1 MLIIETLPLLRQQ
14 IRRLRMEGKRV
25 ALVPT
30 MGNLHDGHM
39 KLVDEAKARAD
50 VVVVSIFVNPMQFD
64 RPEDLARYPRTLQ
77 EDCEKLNKRKVDL
90 VFAPS
95 VKEIYPNGTETHT
108 YVDVPGL
115 STMLEGASRPGH
127 FRGVSTIVSKL
138 FNLVQPDIACFGEKD
153 FQQLALIRK
162 MVADMGFDIEIVGVP
177 MMRAKDGLA
186 LSSRNGYLT
195 AEQRKIAPGLYKV
208 LSSIAD
214 KLQAGERDLDEI
226 IAIAGQ
232 ELNEK
237 GFRSDDIQ
245 IRDAD
250 TLLEVSENSK
260 RAVILV
266 AAWLGDARLI
276 DNKLVDGASYSLPC
290 YL

>member
-177 MMRAKDGLA
+177 IMRAKDGLA
-186 LSSRNGYLT
+186 LRSRNGYLT

-226 IAIAGQ
+226 ITIAGQ

-237 GFRSDDIQ
+237 GFRADDIQ

-250 TLLEVSENSK
+250 TLLEVSETSK

-276 DNKLVDGASYSLPC
+276 DNKMVELA
-290 YL
+290 

>member
-90 VFAPS
+90 IFAPS

-177 MMRAKDGLA
+177 IMRAKDGLA

-237 GFRSDDIQ
+237 GFRADDIQ

-276 DNKLVDGASYSLPC
+276 DNKIVELA
-290 YL
+290 